1 MNVWKALYLFKP
13 EMTFENGILV
23 VFLGDITESYFAY

>member
-13 EMTFENGILV
+13 GMKFENYILV
-23 VFLGDITESYFAY
+23 VFLGDITESYVAY